1 VAGGRGRWLAA
12 AGTVAVL
19 VPASVLLV
27 HLATQPATA
36 PRALA
41 PALSPPASSPPKGAG
56 QPQTSS
62 SSVQASAS
70 VSSVAASGTASTAS
84 ATASIPVTVTAGQ
97 APAPAQPVP
106 PTPPISTYTV
116 QPGDTLWAIAQRF
129 GTDVASLEAA
139 NDLGSSGVIH
149 VGQSLTVV
157 NQVGW
162 VWTVQSGQSLSAIA
176 ASTGVAISQIEQANG
191 LSTTVLQPGQKLL
204 IPGEPSAA
212 QVTGTA
218 APTSTPTSNTALP
231 GTWVVQSGDT
241 LSGIAVAEGVT
252 LSALEAAN
260 GLTWSSPL
268 HVGEVITV
276 PGRGPGYVVNPGHIL
291 LSWPVA
297 TSYPITSPFGWRPNP
312 WGPGTDFHFGIDIG
326 VPLMTPVHAACSGV
340 VKVASWITGFRGG
353 YGNAV
358 EIQCN
363 LGPLTLYAH
372 NTKLLVSVGQK
383 VTRGQVISDSGST
396 GNSTGPHLHFGVQ
409 VNGTWENPRDFLP
422 PR

>member
-1 VAGGRGRWLAA
+1 MAGGRGRWLAA
-12 AGTVAVL
+12 GTVAVL
-19 VPASVLLV
+19 VPVSVLSV
-27 HLATQPATA
+27 HLATQPAAA

-41 PALSPPASSPPKGAG
+41 PASTPAKGAG
-56 QPQTSS
+56 QSS
-62 SSVQASAS
+62 TAATGGRASAS
-70 VSSVAASGTASTAS
+70 VSSVAASRTANTAS
-84 ATASIPVTVTAGQ
+84 ATASIPVTVTAGH
-97 APAPAQPVP
+97 APAPAQSVP
-106 PTPPISTYTV
+106 PTAPISTYSV

-149 VGQSLTVV
+149 VGQRLTVLDR
-157 NQVGW
+157 VGW
-162 VWTVQSGQSLSAIA
+162 VWTVQSGQSLSAIS
-176 ASTGVAISQIEQANG
+176 ASTGAAINRIEQVNG

-204 IPGEPSAA
+204 IPGAPSAA

-218 APTSTPTSNTALP
+218 APTSTPTSNAALP
-231 GTWVVQSGDT
+231 GTWVVQAGDT

-252 LSALEAAN
+252 LSALQAAN

-276 PGRGPGYVVNPGHIL
+276 PGRGSGYVVDPGHLL

-358 EIQCN
+358 ELQCN
-363 LGPLTLYAH
+363 RGPLTLYAH
-372 NTKLLVSVGQK
+372 NTKLLVSVGQT

-396 GNSTGPHLHFGVQ
+396 GNSTGPHLHFAVQ
-409 VNGTWENPRDFLP
+409 VNGTWENPLDFLP